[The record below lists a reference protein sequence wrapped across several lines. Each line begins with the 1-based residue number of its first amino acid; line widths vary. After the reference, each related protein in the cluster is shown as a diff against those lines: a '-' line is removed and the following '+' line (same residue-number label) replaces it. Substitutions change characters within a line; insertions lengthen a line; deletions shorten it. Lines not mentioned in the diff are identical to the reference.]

1 MKISIRNYT
10 LEFEKNDKKIVNQF
24 LKKAA
29 QQTEGSQ
36 DVNLVKQNR
45 LFNSI
50 LDKLNESDAPKFTKD
65 EYFSLKNL
73 LSLQLT
79 SMKKQI
85 ATAGFIKKYLLSSLE
100 KQYTKILN
108 KYFTEK

>member
-10 LEFEKNDKKIVNQF
+10 LEFEKNDKKIINQF
-24 LKKAA
+24 LKKAV
-29 QQTEGSQ
+29 QQTDGSQ
-36 DVNLVKQNR
+36 DVNMVKQNR
-45 LFNSI
+45 LFTSI
-50 LDKLNESDAPKFTKD
+50 LDKLNESDSPKFTKD

-79 SMKKQI
+79 TMKKQI
-85 ATAGFIKKYLLSSLE
+85 STAGFIKKYLLSSLE
-100 KQYTKILN
+100 KQYSKILT